1 MSALIC
7 GSLAFDTIFAEGQ
20 RRYVESLSAYARQFL
35 QLMDK
40 PDVDMIEGLSPAIS
54 IEQKAT
60 SHNPRSTVGTVTEI
74 HDYLRLLYA
83 RAGTPYCPDHDLPL
97 QSQTVSQM
105 VDAVLALPE
114 DTRLMLLAP
123 VARARKGEFVELFAE
138 LQAQGY
144 VRFRV
149 DGVAHEF
156 DDLPKLKK
164 TEKHNIDV
172 VIDRLKVR
180 SDADPAA
187 HDQLRQ
193 RLAESFEAALR
204 LADGRALVAELDAN
218 PGADGFPATS
228 AEHFFNA
235 NSAYSCAGA
244 PLFGPDGRCAG
255 MLDLTGV
262 DTVERPELKHLVVQ
276 SARSIENALIQNR
289 PHDLMIRLNWSSQ
302 NLGDDM
308 DGMVCLDPDG
318 WVTGANPAARQMV
331 PALQKSDASAV
342 HCSELFAMPYEMLFD
357 AAKSNPLAYPQAI
370 DVPLWSGLRL
380 HAQPLLH
387 GRAPAAG
394 RLGGR
399 GAPAPTLQLKDIETA
414 LIRKA
419 VSDARG
425 NIMKAA
431 RALGIS
437 RATVYRRLG
446 EKPK

>member
-1 MSALIC
+1 MDVNGAIDRRDRRVDLITRI
-7 GSLAFDTIFAEGQ
+7 GVD
-20 RRYVESLSAYARQFL
+20 LSE
-35 QLMDK
+35 D
-40 PDVDMIEGLSPAIS
+40 S
-54 IEQKAT
+54 
-60 SHNPRSTVGTVTEI
+60 VGTTAI
-74 HDYLRLLYA
+74 GA
-83 RAGTPYCPDHDLPL
+83 
-97 QSQTVSQM
+97 
-105 VDAVLALPE
+105 AL
-114 DTRLMLLAP
+114 T
-123 VARARKGEFVELFAE
+123 E
-138 LQAQGY
+138 LQPVWLHRG
-144 VRFRV
+144 
-149 DGVAHEF
+149 
-156 DDLPKLKK
+156 
-164 TEKHNIDV
+164 
-172 VIDRLKVR
+172 
-180 SDADPAA
+180 
-187 HDQLRQ
+187 
-193 RLAESFEAALR
+193 
-204 LADGRALVAELDAN
+204 
-218 PGADGFPATS
+218 
-228 AEHFFNA
+228 EHFFNA

-289 PHDLMIRLNWSSQ
+289 PHNLMIRLNWSSQ

-380 HAQPLLH
+380 HALPLLH

-446 EKPK
+446 DKPK

>member
-1 MSALIC
+1 MLTALPVSSEQRLQQIAHARKAVLQGGKSQPGMLGEPWIERSWQRC
-7 GSLAFDTIFAEGQ
+7 LASGKSPEQAVSFDMLSPQTQ
-20 RRYVESLSAYARQFL
+20 RRTEEANQVLVQAARPVLEKLGAAIASTRYFAILTNAQGVVVDVNGAIDRRDRRVELITRIGVDLSE
-35 QLMDK
+35 D
-40 PDVDMIEGLSPAIS
+40 S
-54 IEQKAT
+54 
-60 SHNPRSTVGTVTEI
+60 VGTTAI
-74 HDYLRLLYA
+74 GA
-83 RAGTPYCPDHDLPL
+83 
-97 QSQTVSQM
+97 
-105 VDAVLALPE
+105 AL
-114 DTRLMLLAP
+114 T
-123 VARARKGEFVELFAE
+123 E
-138 LQAQGY
+138 LQPVWLHRG
-144 VRFRV
+144 
-149 DGVAHEF
+149 
-156 DDLPKLKK
+156 
-164 TEKHNIDV
+164 
-172 VIDRLKVR
+172 
-180 SDADPAA
+180 
-187 HDQLRQ
+187 
-193 RLAESFEAALR
+193 
-204 LADGRALVAELDAN
+204 
-218 PGADGFPATS
+218 
-228 AEHFFNA
+228 EHFFNA

-289 PHDLMIRLNWSSQ
+289 PHNLMIRLNWSSQ

-380 HAQPLLH
+380 HALPLLH

-414 LIRKA
+414 LIRTA